1 MKIDR
6 RDMMK
11 DKMISRNVKMPNWLW
26 QEIEKAS
33 KKTSQ
38 TKSAIVRMAIIE
50 KLQKIERI

>member
-1 MKIDR
+1 
-6 RDMMK
+6 MMK